1 MNEMAL
7 RRRTVVLLVT
17 AFLSVMGDSLLPP
30 SWRTTPTQASVAV
43 SVEVL
48 AEH

>member
-17 AFLSVMGDSLLPP
+17 AFLSVMGGFAA
-30 SWRTTPTQASVAV
+30 TAV
-43 SVEVL
+43 MADDADAGIRRGFGGGTS
-48 AEH
+48 